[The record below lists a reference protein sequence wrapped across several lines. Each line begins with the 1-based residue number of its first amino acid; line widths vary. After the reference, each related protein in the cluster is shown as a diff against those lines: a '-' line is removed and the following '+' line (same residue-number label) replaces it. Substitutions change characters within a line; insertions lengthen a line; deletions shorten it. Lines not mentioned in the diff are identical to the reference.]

1 MLSKKA
7 VIWNYRYKVF
17 RIFKPDCVI
26 MKVQADLIND
36 QYGEWISW
44 HFFKK
49 EINDTCVHHKHV
61 YMINVNGIIQ
71 KKSKKEELCAT
82 NIFGVITALNHASII
97 IQSSQLYI
105 F

>member
-1 MLSKKA
+1 
-7 VIWNYRYKVF
+7 
-17 RIFKPDCVI
+17 
-26 MKVQADLIND
+26 
-36 QYGEWISW
+36 
-44 HFFKK
+44 
-49 EINDTCVHHKHV
+49 
-61 YMINVNGIIQ
+61 MINVNGIIQ